1 MQKGVSAI
9 MDYENYAKVAKA
21 LSDPKRIKILDML
34 SCGAMCACDILE
46 HFDFTQPTLSH
57 HINLLVKAGL
67 VTTEKSGTWH
77 YYKLNMDIFTNFKA
91 DTAELM
97 SDTPACICEP
107 FRSKAACETK
117 ATEAIK

>member
-1 MQKGVSAI
+1 

-21 LSDPKRIKILDML
+21 LADPKRVKIVDML

-57 HINLLVKAGL
+57 HINLLVKVGL

-77 YYKLNMDIFTNFKA
+77 YYDLNKNAFEKFKT
-91 DTAELM
+91 DTAELTA
-97 SDTPACICEP
+97 DTPACICEP
-107 FRSKAACETK
+107 VRSKAVC
-117 ATEAIK
+117 AIEKRADQVTQK

>member
-1 MQKGVSAI
+1 
-9 MDYENYAKVAKA
+9 MDYENYAKIAKA
-21 LSDPKRIKILDML
+21 LADPKRVKIVDML
-34 SCGAMCACDILE
+34 SCGAMCACDILG

-77 YYKLNMDIFTNFKA
+77 YYDLNKGAFEKFKT

-97 SDTPACICEP
+97 ADTPSCICEP
-107 FRSKAACETK
+107 VRSKAVCGMEEKETVK
-117 ATEAIK
+117 

>member
-1 MQKGVSAI
+1 
-9 MDYENYAKVAKA
+9 MDYENYAKIAKA
-21 LSDPKRIKILDML
+21 LADPKRVKIVDML

-77 YYKLNMDIFTNFKA
+77 YYDLNKAAFEKFKA
-91 DTAELM
+91 DTAELVA
-97 SDTPACICEP
+97 DTPACICEP
-107 FRSKAACETK
+107 VRSKALC
-117 ATEAIK
+117 ATDPQEAQGAKVPIK

>member
-1 MQKGVSAI
+1 
-9 MDYENYAKVAKA
+9 MDYENYAKIAKA
-21 LSDPKRIKILDML
+21 LADPKRVKIVDML

-77 YYKLNMDIFTNFKA
+77 YYDLNKTTFEKFKA

-97 SDTPACICEP
+97 ADTPACICEP
-107 FRSKAACETK
+107 VRSKAVCETEEK
-117 ATEAIK
+117 ELIK